1 MDYPKNVVSL
11 HPYFEVHP
19 GRLDQFKAM
28 FPAFVATTAK
38 EQGVLFYEFTVSGD
52 EVFCREAY
60 AGAEAA
66 LAHLGDV
73 GGLLAEAGKIST
85 LARLEIHGPAE
96 ELDKMRAPLAHLSAK
111 WFVREAGL

>member
-1 MDYPKNVVSL
+1 MDYPPNAVSI
-11 HPYFEVHP
+11 HPYFQVHA
-19 GRLDQFKAM
+19 GRLEEFKAL
-28 FPAFVATTAK
+28 FPAFLALTAK

-66 LAHLGDV
+66 LAHLNDV
-73 GGLLAEAGKIST
+73 GDLLAQAGKIST
-85 LARLEIHGPAE
+85 LARLEFHGPAA
-96 ELDKMRAPLAHLSAK
+96 ELDKMRAPLAHLPAK